1 MPTYDH
7 TYGELLTSREVGNLT
22 GFTMNQLRNHRQKPE
37 TSPLAFIRFGATSLY
52 RLSDVNQYLE
62 TSGGP
67 LSRQY
72 IVPTGIPSTP
82 LNFAGDNP
90 KKRADIAQLGQITT
104 ANSFMSMATWAVEK
118 SGLENGTKLIHDEG
132 RRLLALERG
141 IDDWKTIDRAV
152 LSKLGVTDLD
162 AFWKIWTYGVRRCW
176 VIVSQSDI
184 TDQEL
189 MAIPVGAI
197 PPLKQH

>member
-1 MPTYDH
+1 
-7 TYGELLTSREVGNLT
+7 
-22 GFTMNQLRNHRQKPE
+22 MNQLRN
-37 TSPLAFIRFGATSLY
+37 Y
-52 RLSDVNQYLE
+52 RLPERRHLSPFGFVRVGSAPHYRKVVIEAWVERN
-62 TSGGP
+62 GGVTPEYFPSEFDKEFP
-67 LSRQY
+67 LGKAVDKS
-72 IVPTGIPSTP
+72 
-82 LNFAGDNP
+82 P

-141 IDDWKTIDRAV
+141 IADWKTIDRAV